1 MYLMKSKSLL
11 CIISALLVSSA
22 TSIDAKQVNK
32 PSSKNAK
39 YSNEMD
45 KEKSVKQENSTG
57 KPQLTISGAATFHG
71 NFGDPDLTYYKGNP
85 TEAEKTDKDTS
96 ATRMCAG
103 EANIEVKAIGT
114 LENGVRY
121 LADFDIDAMKDD
133 TEVDK
138 MYISFSKD
146 GWGTLQMGN
155 LKGPDA
161 KCIYSG
167 QQLLGGTGGLDGTI
181 PHEIDF
187 ATGVISPINLIGYS
201 NKATKIVYYS
211 PRIYG
216 FQFGFA
222 FTPDTKQHGH
232 NDKNRRTGLSSNGN
246 DNGMFQKGDG
256 SQKPAGRN
264 NMAFALTHEYQF
276 KNGIG
281 TKISAVYVCEST
293 KKVTTKSYGYVEYPT
308 AQENESNKDIKPG
321 IGDVEKSKDVKLR
334 NARSFAL
341 SATVSYQ
348 KWSFGVGYLNNGK
361 SRTPKDIFVEKVV
374 GDGVAPAG
382 NGVANGTTRIYTVGN
397 FLGTENS
404 NAGQAWNCGIQYR
417 LNDNWTLSGVYH
429 HMSRKVDTG
438 AKTRGNAL
446 NFAAEYKICDGLMV
460 FFEYDYVQ
468 TKSHD
473 LACAAYNSLSKDKKA
488 QNAIKKQAANL
499 FVVGA
504 KVSF

>member
-1 MYLMKSKSLL
+1 LKSKTLL
-11 CIISALLVSSA
+11 RIIPALLILSA
-22 TSIDAKQVNK
+22 TGI
-32 PSSKNAK
+32 NAEA
-39 YSNEMD
+39 SNEMD
-45 KEKSVKQENSTG
+45 KEKSVKQENSAG
-57 KPQLTISGAATFHG
+57 KPQLVITGSATVHG
-71 NFGDPDLTYYKGNP
+71 NFGDPDQTYYKGNP
-85 TEAEKTDKDTS
+85 KEAEKSDKDTS
-96 ATRMCAG
+96 MTRICAG
-103 EANIEVKAIGT
+103 EANIEVKAMGT

-138 MYISFSKD
+138 MYVSFSKD
-146 GWGTLQMGN
+146 GWGTLQIGN

-181 PHEIDF
+181 PHEFDF
-187 ATGVISPINLIGYS
+187 AAGVISPINLIGYA
-201 NKATKIVYYS
+201 NKATKVVYYS
-211 PRIYG
+211 PKVYG
-216 FQFGFA
+216 FQFGFSI
-222 FTPDTKQHGH
+222 TPDTKQHGH
-232 NDKNRRTGLSSNGN
+232 NDKNRHAGSSSNGN
-246 DNGMFQKGDG
+246 DNGMFLKGDG

-281 TKISAVYVCEST
+281 TKISAVYVCERT
-293 KKVTTKSYGYVEYPT
+293 KKVTTKSYGYIEYQT
-308 AQENESNKDIKPG
+308 VQENLPNKDIAYG
-321 IGDVEKSKDVKLR
+321 VGDVEKSKEVKLR
-334 NARSFAL
+334 NASSFAL

-361 SRTPKDIFVEKVV
+361 SRTPKDITGEKIV
-374 GDGVAPAG
+374 GNGPLPVG

-404 NAGQAWNCGIQYR
+404 NAGKAWNCGVQYR

-429 HMSRKVDTG
+429 HMSRKVDTD
-438 AKTRGNAL
+438 AKTHGDAL
-446 NFAAEYKICDGLMV
+446 NLAAEYKICDGLMV
-460 FFEYDYVQ
+460 FFEYDYVK

-473 LACAAYNSLSKDKKA
+473 IACAAYNSLSKDKKD
-488 QNAIKKQAANL
+488 QNAIKKQTANL

-504 KVSF
+504 KLSF

>member
-1 MYLMKSKSLL
+1 MAKKALL
-11 CIISALLVSSA
+11 CITSLLLASSVISVS
-22 TSIDAKQVNK
+22 AKQDK
-32 PSSKNAK
+32 KTTYSKNVN
-39 YSNEMD
+39 SSDGMEN
-45 KEKSVKQENSTG
+45 EKSVKQESSAE
-57 KPQLTISGAATFHG
+57 KPQLIISGAATVHS
-71 NFGDPDLTYYKGNP
+71 NFGDPELTYYKGNP

-114 LENGVRY
+114 LANGVRY

-187 ATGVISPINLIGYS
+187 ATGVISPINLIAYS

-216 FQFGFA
+216 FQFA
-222 FTPDTKQHGH
+222 VSYTPDTKHHGH
-232 NDKNRRTGLSSNGN
+232 NDKNRRAGLSSNGN

-264 NMAFALTHEYQF
+264 NMAFALTHEYEF

-281 TKISAVYVCEST
+281 TKISAIYVCEST
-293 KKVTTKSYGYVEYPT
+293 KKVNTRSYGYFEYPT
-308 AQENESNKDIKPG
+308 AQEDNPNKDIKPG
-321 IGDVEKSKDVKLR
+321 IGDTEKSKDVKLR
-334 NARSFAL
+334 NASSFLL

-348 KWSFGVGYLNNGK
+348 KWSFGIGYLNNGK

-374 GDGVAPAG
+374 GAGAGAGG
-382 NGVANGTTRIYTVGN
+382 NGVAVGTTRIYTVGN
-397 FLGTENS
+397 FLGTDKS
-404 NAGQAWNCGIQYR
+404 NAGRAWNCGFQYR
-417 LNDNWTLSGVYH
+417 LNDNWTFSGVYH
-429 HMSRKVDTG
+429 HMTRKVHTD
-438 AKTRGNAL
+438 AKANGNAINL
-446 NFAAEYKICDGLMV
+446 AAEYKICDGLMV
-460 FFEYDYVQ
+460 FFEYDYVK
-468 TKSHD
+468 TKSCD
-473 LACAAYNSLSKDKKA
+473 EACVAYNSLSKDPKDR
-488 QNAIKKQAANL
+488 NAIKKQTANL

>member
-1 MYLMKSKSLL
+1 MAKKALL
-11 CIISALLVSSA
+11 CITSLLLASSVISVS
-22 TSIDAKQVNK
+22 AKQDK
-32 PSSKNAK
+32 KTTYSKNVN
-39 YSNEMD
+39 SSDGMEN
-45 KEKSVKQENSTG
+45 EKSVKQESSAE
-57 KPQLTISGAATFHG
+57 KPQLIISGAATVHS
-71 NFGDPDLTYYKGNP
+71 NFGDPELTYYKGNP

-114 LENGVRY
+114 LANGVRY

-187 ATGVISPINLIGYS
+187 ATGVISPINLIAYS

-216 FQFGFA
+216 FQFA
-222 FTPDTKQHGH
+222 VSYTPDTKHHGH
-232 NDKNRRTGLSSNGN
+232 NDKNRRAGLSSNGN

-264 NMAFALTHEYQF
+264 NMAFALTHEYEF

-281 TKISAVYVCEST
+281 TKISAIYVCEST
-293 KKVTTKSYGYVEYPT
+293 KKVNTRSYGYFEYPT
-308 AQENESNKDIKPG
+308 AQEDNPNKDIKPG
-321 IGDVEKSKDVKLR
+321 IVDTEKSKDVKLR
-334 NARSFAL
+334 NASSFLL

-348 KWSFGVGYLNNGK
+348 KWSFGIGYLNNGK

-374 GDGVAPAG
+374 GAGAGAGG
-382 NGVANGTTRIYTVGN
+382 NGVAVGTTRIYTVGN
-397 FLGTENS
+397 FLGTDKS
-404 NAGQAWNCGIQYR
+404 NAGRAWNCGFQYR
-417 LNDNWTLSGVYH
+417 LNDNWTFSGVYH
-429 HMSRKVDTG
+429 HMTRKVHTD
-438 AKTRGNAL
+438 AKANGNAINL
-446 NFAAEYKICDGLMV
+446 AAEYKICDGLMV
-460 FFEYDYVQ
+460 FFEYDYVK
-468 TKSHD
+468 TKSCD
-473 LACAAYNSLSKDKKA
+473 EACVAYNSLSKDPKDR
-488 QNAIKKQAANL
+488 NAIKKQTANL

>member
-11 CIISALLVSSA
+11 CIISALLVCSA

-32 PSSKNAK
+32 PSSKNVK

-103 EANIEVKAIGT
+103 EANIEVKAVGT

-264 NMAFALTHEYQF
+264 NMAFALTHEYEF

-281 TKISAVYVCEST
+281 TKISAVYVREST
-293 KKVTTKSYGYVEYPT
+293 KAVT
-308 AQENESNKDIKPG
+308 AQSYEKDVVVATGATTWRTES
-321 IGDVEKSKDVKLR
+321 VEKKVKLR
-334 NARSFAL
+334 NASSFLL

-361 SRTPKDIFVEKVV
+361 SRTPKEELDTTIV
-374 GDGVAPAG
+374 GAGVGGGGG
-382 NGVANGTTRIYTVGN
+382 NGINVGTTRYQCIGS
-397 FLGTENS
+397 FLGTDKS
-404 NAGQAWNCGIQYR
+404 NAGQAWNCGVQYR
-417 LNDNWTLSGVYH
+417 LNDNWTFSGVYH
-429 HMSRKVDTG
+429 HMSRKVDTD

-460 FFEYDYVQ
+460 FFEYDYVR
-468 TKSHD
+468 TKSCD
-473 LACAAYNSLSKDKKA
+473 VACDRYNLIFKDAKSK
-488 QNAIKKQAANL
+488 NAIKKQTANL